1 METPHALNRVDPEKC
16 SPCSCG
22 SNLPAQYV
30 CTNRNTCSGLRQY
43 CEYEDC
49 SNQHDHR
56 LRTIV
61 NVMVEFQKKE
71 KEFREKVNQLKLN
84 IVDKFDDYMALVDF
98 LSDSQTQLLKK
109 RSDLTPENYIFLG
122 QKSKQ
127 IEKLDAKVN
136 QYLEQL

>member
-1 METPHALNRVDPEKC
+1 M
-16 SPCSCG
+16 
-22 SNLPAQYV
+22 
-30 CTNRNTCSGLRQY
+30 
-43 CEYEDC
+43 
-49 SNQHDHR
+49 
-56 LRTIV
+56 
-61 NVMVEFQKKE
+61 
-71 KEFREKVNQLKLN
+71 NQLKLN

>member
-1 METPHALNRVDPEKC
+1 
-16 SPCSCG
+16 
-22 SNLPAQYV
+22 
-30 CTNRNTCSGLRQY
+30 
-43 CEYEDC
+43 
-49 SNQHDHR
+49 
-56 LRTIV
+56 
-61 NVMVEFQKKE
+61 
-71 KEFREKVNQLKLN
+71 VNQLKLN